1 MSEVNELFQEFER
14 GSDAI
19 KEKLAKSFYE
29 LGKEAGIKKERERLL
44 AWLREKQVIRD
55 SILGSGLVIYTEDG
69 PIDLNEAELAG
80 END

>member
-1 MSEVNELFQEFER
+1 MSNVNELFQEFER

-44 AWLREKQVIRD
+44 AWLRENRVIRD
-55 SILGSGLVIYTEDG
+55 SILGNGLVIYTEDG
-69 PIDLNEAELAG
+69 PIDLNQLELEG
-80 END
+80 EK

>member
-29 LGKEAGIKKERERLL
+29 LGKETGIKKEQERIIELL
-44 AWLREKQVIRD
+44 ENEKFSLPEGIDEGTTYLPIQEAIALIR
-55 SILGSGLVIYTEDG
+55 
-69 PIDLNEAELAG
+69 G
-80 END
+80 EK